1 MDNNHV
7 ENNKEQSANVSDISQ
22 RLVYV
27 NEKILRITEENDK
40 AKAVISKQD
49 TQIDELQNRFKKL
62 TAIGERYGVTLEKHK
77 EESNQNKQMQER
89 LEVLQKQKMVM
100 LKAAES

>member
-40 AKAVISKQD
+40 AKAVISK
-49 TQIDELQNRFKKL
+49 
-62 TAIGERYGVTLEKHK
+62 
-77 EESNQNKQMQER
+77 
-89 LEVLQKQKMVM
+89 
-100 LKAAES
+100 